1 MLTKEQAKTL
11 LASLDIE
18 KWSDRLALDG
28 GYDVR
33 AKLMP
38 DYDTN
43 LEDSGDW
50 YGALYH
56 TRRSSNTGRDE
67 RPAECN
73 GAARKIRTRDGA
85 IWWQPP
91 ADLVLDVA
99 NLAKLEARVR
109 DYFGEQWSYVGVVL
123 EMRGPACVCC
133 GERKTYGASLWG
145 IESDG
150 GDYFA
155 EVLTDLSSETASEAK
170 GGN

>member
-1 MLTKEQAKTL
+1 MLTKEQSKTL
-11 LASLDIE
+11 LDSLDIE
-18 KWSDRLALDG
+18 QWSDRLALDG

-43 LEDSGDW
+43 LDGNGDW

-56 TRRSSNTGRDE
+56 PRRNDRS
-67 RPAECN
+67 RPSECN
-73 GAARKIRTRDGA
+73 GAARKIDTRGGP

-91 ADLVLDVA
+91 ADLVSDRE

-109 DYFGEQWSYVGVVL
+109 GYFLEQWSYVGVVL
-123 EMRGPACVCC
+123 EMRGPACECC
-133 GERKTYGASLWG
+133 GERKTYTASLWG
-145 IESDG
+145 IESDA

-170 GGN
+170 